1 MSRLI
6 TTDEIR
12 ELLDAS
18 ILVNGENKP
27 QRKYDAICACDMISE
42 LLSIMNKEQ
51 YASKEVILL
60 TALTNT
66 QSIRA
71 SETVDIH
78 LVVFIR
84 NKKPAPETIELAR
97 SLGITLMS
105 TPFSMYKS
113 CGILYR
119 ADMKDVDER
128 MEIN

>member
-12 ELLDAS
+12 KLLDAS
-18 ILVNGENKP
+18 MLVNGEVKP
-27 QRKYDAICACDMISE
+27 KMGYEAICACDMISE
-42 LLSIMNKEQ
+42 LLSIMNEKQ
-51 YASKEVILL
+51 RASREAILL

-66 QSIRA
+66 QVIRA

-113 CGILYR
+113 CGILYGANMR
-119 ADMKDVDER
+119 DVNEG
-128 MEIN
+128 MEMH